1 MAKMKF
7 FKMCVLM
14 LCVCMIPSLAGCSLV
29 TTNVDKQLNEVVAS
43 FDNGR
48 VEVTREDL
56 ILTYNSIGNSNYDNS
71 STPTQSGVEQTLNL
85 ALNRAILVD
94 FLTADDKQAERE
106 KLGLDK
112 IVLTTYEANNVW
124 RNVYS
129 YLNSALK
136 NNEDQLREEAGA
148 TLEEETTEEEKS
160 TAYTPY
166 DKTYTYYYDSQS
178 GQFVLERVIEDT
190 PYENE
195 SIALFDTSA
204 DLTFA
209 EKAKQA
215 MENFRSKYWEY
226 TDSTEM
232 DPTYES
238 ENSFSDK
245 AWNKYINALTRAEA
259 DRNLSKEPA
268 EIFLREVQRIYQIYY
283 DNQILTRF
291 QEDFEKSN
299 DVTID
304 MVATKFKELY
314 NAQYEQFTA
323 NPSAF
328 DSLIP
333 TSAEKVY
340 YMQNPEGYFKVNH
353 ILIKFSDEQNDA
365 MEAEKTKLSNGQIT
379 KTQYEA
385 NIEKIKSE
393 TKAYNRDTQEYES
406 MDTFYSKLQSA
417 LSTATSDSTR
427 MVVFRE
433 FMHRYSQ
440 DDATLNASACYYIP
454 TDSTKDT
461 MEENFANVSRELYD
475 NGNGQVSAISNFA
488 ETSYGYHIIM
498 YTGKATN
505 ISASGNNQTIV
516 ERLNG
521 YYLNPLYNKTMLD
534 QIIENI
540 TLTSYSTYEN
550 NILNQIKADKNI
562 VIYPSSYNDLY

>member
-148 TLEEETTEEEKS
+148 TLEEGTTEEEES

-178 GQFVLERVIEDT
+178 GQFVLERVTEDT

>member
-1 MAKMKF
+1 MKF

-148 TLEEETTEEEKS
+148 TLEEETTEEEES

-178 GQFVLERVIEDT
+178 GQFVLERVTEDT

>member
-1 MAKMKF
+1 
-7 FKMCVLM
+7 M

-148 TLEEETTEEEKS
+148 TLEEKTTEEEKS

-178 GQFVLERVIEDT
+178 GQFVLERVTEDT

-498 YTGKATN
+498 YTGNATN

>member
-178 GQFVLERVIEDT
+178 GQFVLERVTEDT

>member
-148 TLEEETTEEEKS
+148 TLEEKTTEEEKS

-178 GQFVLERVIEDT
+178 GQFVLERVTEDT

-498 YTGKATN
+498 YTGNATN

>member
-148 TLEEETTEEEKS
+148 TLEEETTEEEES

-178 GQFVLERVIEDT
+178 GQFVLERVTEDT

>member
-1 MAKMKF
+1 MKF
-7 FKMCVLM
+7 LKMCVLM

-148 TLEEETTEEEKS
+148 TLEEKTTEEEKS

-178 GQFVLERVIEDT
+178 GQFVLERVTEDT
-190 PYENE
+190 SYENE

>member
-148 TLEEETTEEEKS
+148 TLEEGTTEEEES
-160 TAYTPY
+160 TVYTPY

-178 GQFVLERVIEDT
+178 GQFVLERVTEDT

>member
-148 TLEEETTEEEKS
+148 TLEEETTEEEES

-178 GQFVLERVIEDT
+178 GQFVLERVTEDT

-461 MEENFANVSRELYD
+461 MEENFANVSRDLYD

>member
-7 FKMCVLM
+7 LKMCVLM

-148 TLEEETTEEEKS
+148 TLEEKTTEEEKS

-178 GQFVLERVIEDT
+178 GQFVLERVTEDT
-190 PYENE
+190 SYENE

>member
-1 MAKMKF
+1 MKF